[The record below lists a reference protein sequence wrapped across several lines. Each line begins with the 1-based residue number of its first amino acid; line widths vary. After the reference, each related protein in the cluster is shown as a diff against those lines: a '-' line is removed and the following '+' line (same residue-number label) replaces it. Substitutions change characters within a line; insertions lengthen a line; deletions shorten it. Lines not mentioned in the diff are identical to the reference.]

1 MSALIGLQISV
12 AILIAVVTNQVCPPT
27 GWRGIV
33 PLKSTRADVERILG
47 PPTDKS
53 GLAYLSD
60 RSVVVQYSVR
70 PCDSDWNVPPET
82 VIALGIRA
90 EPMIP
95 LADLHLDLTK
105 YKKVR
110 GDADVSDHFY
120 YADEERG
127 FAISVRDGMINRYI
141 YEPTAKDKS
150 RRCPNNP
157 RE

>member
-1 MSALIGLQISV
+1 MNYLISIQVSLVIF
-12 AILIAVVTNQVCPPT
+12 IAMATSQVCPPT

-33 PLKSTRADVERILG
+33 PLKSTRADVEQILG

-53 GLAYLSD
+53 GLSYLPN
-60 RSVVVQYSVR
+60 RSVKVQYSVR
-70 PCDSDWNVPPET
+70 PCDSGWDVAPDT
-82 VIALGIRA
+82 VIAFSIYVD
-90 EPMIP
+90 PMIP

-105 YKKVR
+105 YKKMH

-141 YEPTAKDKS
+141 YEPTNRDKS
-150 RRCPNNP
+150 RRCADNGRN
-157 RE
+157 